1 MPYADPSIIQSYQPV
16 ELPDQ
21 GNLLLKALQ
30 VQGARSQ
37 NQLLNLQ
44 VGQQQQSA
52 DATNRINAGLAA
64 HPEWQSDPGAMRSGL
79 LGIGGTYAAPVLKN
93 FLDTQ
98 KTQGQVDTSAT
109 DLSLKKKNAVDQA
122 VGSLTSLGPNVTHQ
136 DVFATVRGLVNS
148 KVLSSS
154 EAQADLADMPQDPAQ
169 LPAWLAKSQQR
180 GLTSEQQVTQNNPAL
195 METDQGIVAAKK
207 NGSGGS
213 LLYPTGTA
221 SGAPGSQPPTQ
232 SINQPFVGRQPA
244 GNFAGDPQTILA
256 GLQRISDPNDRA
268 GALRAFQNQLAGAN
282 PTLDANGIF
291 QGTGAAAPVSIN
303 GGQAQQGQS
312 SALALGAKPSGT
324 WEVDPLTGQ
333 RVYAPKYA
341 NAGDVLNPQGTG
353 GSLSAP
359 DQAIAEKIAS
369 YEMAPPS
376 LAGMK
381 NPRIAN
387 IMAAVADQHPEYDA
401 TQYATKQAA
410 LKQFTPSGKAGMTV
424 RSLSVASDHLDT
436 LASAADAMKN
446 GNLPLVN
453 QVANFFGTQTGNTSQ
468 GAFNAVKNIVGD
480 EVVKAVVGSAGGV
493 SDREELKKSLN
504 DAQTPQQLADVIR
517 RYRELMGAQKSA
529 LQADYE
535 NSTGKTDFTT
545 RFNYKKSGGAA
556 PSSPAGWSIEKVN

>member
-1 MPYADPSIIQSYQPV
+1 MTQLDSSLFGGFQPIQV
-16 ELPDQ
+16 PDQ
-21 GNLLLKALQ
+21 TNMLLKAIQAQGLMSQNRLAGLQADQ
-30 VQGARSQ
+30 VQKS
-37 NQLLNLQ
+37 
-44 VGQQQQSA
+44 S
-52 DATNRINAGLAA
+52 DATDRINTSIAA
-64 HPEWQSDPGAMRSGL
+64 HPEWMSDPDAMRTGL
-79 LGIGGTYAAPVLKN
+79 FGAGGTYAAPVLKSL
-93 FLDTQ
+93 LDSRT
-98 KTQGQVDTSAT
+98 
-109 DLSLKKKNAVDQA
+109 
-122 VGSLTSLGPNVTHQ
+122 
-136 DVFATVRGLVNS
+136 
-148 KVLSSS
+148 
-154 EAQADLADMPQDPAQ
+154 AQANLDKLNNEIDNQHISRIASDVGAAAANGPDAVIQAIQ
-169 LPAWLAKSQQR
+169 NAKYLPAARQKQMLDGFTSVIGYPDKFAGAVKQIQTM
-180 GLTSEQQVTQNNPAL
+180 GLTAEQQIGRNDPTL
-195 METDQGIVAAKK
+195 MQTEQGIVAVKK
-207 NGSGGS
+207 DGSNGSLVPAAGS
-213 LLYPTGTA
+213 PGNSGTA
-221 SGAPGSQPPTQ
+221 PPSQT
-232 SINQPFVGRQPA
+232 INQPFVGRQPA
-244 GNFAGDPQTILA
+244 GNFSGDPSTVYA
-256 GLQRISDPNDRA
+256 GLQHITDPNDRA
-268 GALRAFQNQLAGAN
+268 GAIRAFQNQLAGAN
-282 PTLDANGIF
+282 PTPDASGVF
-291 QGTGAAAPVSIN
+291 QGTGATAPVSIN
-303 GGQAQQGQS
+303 GGQSQQGQS
-312 SALALGAKPSGT
+312 SASALGAKPSGT

-341 NAGDVLNPQGTG
+341 NPGDVLNPQGTG

-359 DQAIAEKIAS
+359 DQAIAEKIAA

-387 IMAAVADQHPEYDA
+387 IMASVADQHPEYDA

-410 LKQFTPSGKAGMTV
+410 LKQFTPSGKAGMTI

-535 NSTGKTDFTT
+535 NSTGKTDFAT

-556 PSSPAGWSIEKVN
+556 PPSQAGWSIEKVN